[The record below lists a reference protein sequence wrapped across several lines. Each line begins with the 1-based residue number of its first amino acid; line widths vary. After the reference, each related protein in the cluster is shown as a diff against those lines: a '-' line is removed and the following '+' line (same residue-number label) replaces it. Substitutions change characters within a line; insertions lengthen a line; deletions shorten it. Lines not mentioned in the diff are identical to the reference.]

1 MKAEALLCLQHTI
14 VTNERNHAK
23 QKHEDEE
30 LDQETPILAEAQ
42 ARTLFHVVDY
52 PDDDEWGRR
61 RLLYGPGEVSNGL
74 RLFN

>member
-52 PDDDEWGRR
+52 PDDDE
-61 RLLYGPGEVSNGL
+61 
-74 RLFN
+74 

>member
-1 MKAEALLCLQHTI
+1 MQHTI

-23 QKHEDEE
+23 WKHEEAEE

-52 PDDDEWGRR
+52 PDDDE
-61 RLLYGPGEVSNGL
+61 
-74 RLFN
+74 